1 MPKIISK
8 WYEDGEN
15 CNSCNWKVNKLYSFE
30 TNPIDTEDLC
40 GDCFM
45 DMLEET
51 TQRGEHKILGKRE
64 TLQLSDIITIR
75 IKENPI
81 LHDHNALRERIQQ
94 TIETYP
100 KNKP

>member
-1 MPKIISK
+1 MPKITSK
-8 WYEDGEN
+8 WYEDGKN
-15 CNSCNWKVNKLYSFE
+15 CNGCNWKVNKLYSFD
-30 TNPIDTEDLC
+30 TNPIDTEGLC

-45 DMLEET
+45 DMLEE
-51 TQRGEHKILGKRE
+51 GEHKIFGKRE
-64 TLQLSDIITIR
+64 ILQLSDIIAIR

-81 LHDHNALRERIQQ
+81 LFDHNALRELIQE